1 MKVLNITF
9 TDDEYK
15 RLVKARNKYSKEHN
29 TRISWHN
36 FILRKC
42 CKGVSVKK
50 GGRRL
55 K

>member
-9 TDDEYK
+9 TDAEYK

-29 TRISWHN
+29 TLISWHN
-36 FILRKC
+36 FILRTC
-42 CKGVSVKK
+42 ASGISIKK
-50 GGRRL
+50 RDKL